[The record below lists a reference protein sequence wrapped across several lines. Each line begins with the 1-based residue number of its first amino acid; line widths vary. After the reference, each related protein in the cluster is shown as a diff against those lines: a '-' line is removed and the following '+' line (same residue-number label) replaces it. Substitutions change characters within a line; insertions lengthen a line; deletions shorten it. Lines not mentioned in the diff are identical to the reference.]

1 MFSIFTTFKGFFRSL
16 RSINNAQVE
25 VRSTTAV
32 LKDVFQRVKDLAISW
47 GTSIIIKGV
56 KAVYQTIVHIGSEI
70 GKHRYSILR
79 SIYGRLLRLISFLE
93 EVAIWALYSD
103 FKYVLIS
110 ISYIMIATL

>member
-79 SIYGRLLRLISFLE
+79 SIYGRLLRFISFLE